1 MVNTSPSQEQIAI
14 IKTWLGSGSIN
25 IFGLPYAGK
34 DTHGST
40 LAELLGAPLLS
51 GGDILRNSAIPPEV
65 KKDLDAGIL
74 VPTDDYL
81 RIVTPYLKKPE
92 FEGKPLILSSVG
104 RWIGEE
110 DGVIA
115 ATETSG
121 HPIKAVVYLHLSE
134 HTMKKRWAKS
144 QEKDDRG
151 NRADDAEH
159 VIDTRIQEFYAKTLP
174 VVEVYRQQGL
184 LIEVNSDADKD
195 EVLKNILS
203 RLFSRASA

>member
-1 MVNTSPSQEQIAI
+1 MVNTSPPQEQVAI

-40 LAELLGAPLLS
+40 LAELLDAPLLS
-51 GGDILRNSAIPPEV
+51 GGDILRNSEIPPEV

-74 VPTDDYL
+74 VPTGDYL

-110 DGVIA
+110 EGVIA
-115 ATETSG
+115 ATNTSG

-144 QEKDDRG
+144 QEKEDRG

-195 EVLKNILS
+195 EVFKNILS